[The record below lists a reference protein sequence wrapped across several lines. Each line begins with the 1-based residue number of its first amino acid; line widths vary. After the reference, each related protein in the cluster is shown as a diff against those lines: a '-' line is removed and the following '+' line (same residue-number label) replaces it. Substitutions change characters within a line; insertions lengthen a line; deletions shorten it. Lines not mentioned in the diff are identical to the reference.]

1 MPTEYQRWHAETFPD
16 TSFTDLVT
24 APINPLPEKGTA
36 EHQAYLD
43 AVRASAIQPSRRAI
57 LRKVPR

>member
-1 MPTEYQRWHAETFPD
+1 MQTEYQRWHAETFPEAGY
-16 TSFTDLVT
+16 TDLVT
-24 APINPLPEKGTA
+24 APIQPLPEPGTA

-43 AVRASAIQPSRRAI
+43 SVRASAVQPSRRAI